1 MGCGRRE
8 RGSTRPAPERRDRPR
23 GQWELS
29 RGECRLVHSHPLY
42 STVQPQAPGLE
53 FKSPAV
59 PILTRADAARAPP
72 AALPGASSRNTRV
85 RGQAGQRRVGAGRCA
100 RKGGSKPCLTWP
112 QSPPPLRAELGSPP
126 PRRLPRPAAA
136 RPARVHAP
144 RPGRSAGS
152 TSLGA
157 TASPWRRG
165 GGGEAVARARRRRS
179 PAPEVPPGAGT
190 R

>member
-1 MGCGRRE
+1 VGCGRRE

-29 RGECRLVHSHPLY
+29 RGECRLVHSHPLC

-72 AALPGASSRNTRV
+72 AALPGASSTTPAS
-85 RGQAGQRRVGAGRCA
+85 GD
-100 RKGGSKPCLTWP
+100 KP
-112 QSPPPLRAELGSPP
+112 G
-126 PRRLPRPAAA
+126 
-136 RPARVHAP
+136 
-144 RPGRSAGS
+144 SAGS
-152 TSLGA
+152 VRAGA
-157 TASPWRRG
+157 RGRAARSPASPGHSPLRPSARNSAPHLPVAYLVPPPPGLRASTRR
-165 GGGEAVARARRRRS
+165 APDARQVPRASARRRRHGD
-179 PAPEVPPGAGT
+179 GAAAGK